1 MIRPFSSVLGL
12 AIALVSPA
20 GAQVPSTSGRNLA
33 AGCAACHGTNG
44 VSRAG
49 MPNLAGRDRSE
60 LARLMQE
67 FRAGKRE
74 ATVMHQI
81 AKGYTDE
88 QIEAIATYLSAQ
100 RAR

>member
-1 MIRPFSSVLGL
+1 
-12 AIALVSPA
+12 
-20 GAQVPSTSGRNLA
+20 
-33 AGCAACHGTNG
+33 
-44 VSRAG
+44 

-100 RAR
+100 SAR